1 MVLAEE
7 FTMSRTDEVNRL
19 TENVYKVRAQL
30 RRKVSQIHMTGG
42 FAAVTH
48 THTHFNPTA
57 IHRL

>member
-30 RRKVSQIHMTGG
+30 RRKVSEIHMTVG

-48 THTHFNPTA
+48 THTRT
-57 IHRL
+57 L